1 MPAPQRSVPGR
12 FPWRSQLMV
21 APGSSDSRDPSARDP
36 LAAPLTPA
44 APVDP
49 AAPLIPAEPVGPG
62 APASRGAGVALTFAR
77 GAVLWAASDA
87 RPPRVSA
94 TGLFGARE
102 VSGRNIPV
110 RGGTGGRSD
119 STPEVSPAA
128 WPRVCPT
135 AGVAGAVAPPEAS
148 PSGAGARG
156 GRSGTMA
163 AGLASLWR

>member
-12 FPWRSQLMV
+12 FPWRSQLMM

-36 LAAPLTPA
+36 L
-44 APVDP
+44 

-110 RGGTGGRSD
+110 RGGTGG
-119 STPEVSPAA
+119 
-128 WPRVCPT
+128 
-135 AGVAGAVAPPEAS
+135 
-148 PSGAGARG
+148 
-156 GRSGTMA
+156 
-163 AGLASLWR
+163 